1 MRPMTWAPGLLALLS
16 TLVATAATASDTFS
30 VACHAQFATTPTGL
44 RGKLPTGADFDRCT
58 EIRSAG
64 EAVRRLPPTGGS
76 PGPGAVVV
84 DAFVVGYRAEDANTM
99 WLRSR
104 LLQGTTLGTPL
115 VVWDLRQFP
124 GVPRAGITH
133 AVTLEQAVV
142 TGIAAS
148 ASPAGV
154 TGTVS
159 LGPTRIRWRAWVPTP
174 ANPAPPVGS
183 PSTSFCYDLTTGLS
197 C

>member
-104 LLQGTTLGTPL
+104 LLQAPRSARRWWCGTCAS
-115 VVWDLRQFP
+115 FP
-124 GVPRAGITH
+124 ACRGP
-133 AVTLEQAVV
+133 
-142 TGIAAS
+142 
-148 ASPAGV
+148 ASP
-154 TGTVS
+154 
-159 LGPTRIRWRAWVPTP
+159 TR
-174 ANPAPPVGS
+174 
-183 PSTSFCYDLTTGLS
+183 
-197 C
+197 